1 MVTSKRLRQKGS
13 LGSGQRLYWVAFC
26 PDAEDKAIP
35 DDCASSVPLTSC
47 TLLAFRN
54 KVILIV
60 VIKSDYQI
68 AEILHI
74 TRLLEV
80 LKEPIIENAVE

>member
-26 PDAEDKAIP
+26 PDAVDKAIP
-35 DDCASSVPLTSC
+35 DCASSVPLTSC

-80 LKEPIIENAVE
+80 VERTDH

>member
-26 PDAEDKAIP
+26 PDDMLAVDKAVP
-35 DDCASSVPLTSC
+35 DDCASSVPLTSR

-74 TRLLEV
+74 TRILEV
-80 LKEPIIENAVE
+80 VERTDH